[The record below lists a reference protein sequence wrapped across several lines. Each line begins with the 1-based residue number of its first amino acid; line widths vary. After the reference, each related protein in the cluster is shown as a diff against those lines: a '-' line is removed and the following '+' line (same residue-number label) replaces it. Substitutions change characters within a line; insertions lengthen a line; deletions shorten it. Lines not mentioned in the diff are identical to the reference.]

1 MLEMV
6 ETRRNADTVEQRHD
20 LFNGL
25 LDAAQDELSNGSALN
40 DDELI
45 GGYSTLPSFGIFEK
59 LLTLPPRKHVC
70 LSSCWTRGGTSPF
83 FLRCSPKTVSYR
95 PQRIHFA
102 SHLPCWLSILT
113 SKSVCINIS
122 KALCLA

>member
-6 ETRRNADTVEQRHD
+6 KTRRNADTVEQRHD

-45 GGYSTLPSFGIFEK
+45 GVYSNVGIV
-59 LLTLPPRKHVC
+59 R
-70 LSSCWTRGGTSPF
+70 
-83 FLRCSPKTVSYR
+83 
-95 PQRIHFA
+95 HF
-102 SHLPCWLSILT
+102 
-113 SKSVCINIS
+113 
-122 KALCLA
+122 